1 MYGDRHIWAG
11 IRQTASPKVN
21 SRTVKKSSLHPQPDS
36 HTITRADQDV
46 NMGNLV
52 GIFKALCNPSVC
64 KVMPP
69 SIFRSYTKCI
79 CSIAQSQ
86 PTLRPRG
93 LEPARFLCPWH
104 SPSKNTG
111 VCCHFLLQGIFPV
124 QGSNPCFLCALHWLA
139 DSLPLS
145 HLGSPHKKY

>member
-104 SPSKNTG
+104 SQARILECVVISSSRGSSRSRDQTHVSFVPCTG
-111 VCCHFLLQGIFPV
+111 WQILYH
-124 QGSNPCFLCALHWLA
+124 
-139 DSLPLS
+139 
-145 HLGSPHKKY
+145 